1 MNIHYFISQL
11 IPTNTDAIFIIFKA
25 ILANALVRTFCVLT
39 HFVFGTTLLISAFVN
54 VWKRYWPQTKRSFQ
68 YFFIHC
74 KSSLLSSAF
83 SGENV
88 IKILVP
94 PVKHIPL
101 PHILKWLVQSWTL
114 SWTVTSPKETRPLSP
129 VLSQTLRGQRGRRE
143 RLGTR
148 LMWTGPV
155 WLTCR
160 NSDLILI
167 FGWKWSPT
175 S

>member
-25 ILANALVRTFCVLT
+25 ILASALVGTFCVLT

-68 YFFIHC
+68 YLFIHR
-74 KSSLLSSAF
+74 KSGLLSSAF

-94 PVKHIPL
+94 PVKPF
-101 PHILKWLVQSWTL
+101 PPPQYS
-114 SWTVTSPKETRPLSP
+114 
-129 VLSQTLRGQRGRRE
+129 
-143 RLGTR
+143 
-148 LMWTGPV
+148 
-155 WLTCR
+155 
-160 NSDLILI
+160 
-167 FGWKWSPT
+167 
-175 S
+175 